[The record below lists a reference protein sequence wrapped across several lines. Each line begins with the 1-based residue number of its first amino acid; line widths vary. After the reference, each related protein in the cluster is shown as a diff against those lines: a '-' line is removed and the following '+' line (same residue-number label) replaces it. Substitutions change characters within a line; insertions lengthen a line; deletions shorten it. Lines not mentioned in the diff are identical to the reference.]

1 MNGAKA
7 ASVSS
12 SSTNMSSNSKSTSL
26 RLHLLFSPAPC
37 SLVSYDL
44 KLGGAGVPYVTIAAT
59 GTCGAVGEEGA
70 GCVARGVP
78 GGEQQLA
85 AEAGVVRHA
94 PVCVCVGSMMVVM
107 GGSGSPI
114 FALRLGHGVGGF
126 TEVAVGGDSDMMLML
141 PKGKGGGGNV
151 HVMRWIAAVKLKEQ
165 SLPNQVE
172 MMVLI
177 VLLMQ
182 QPLLMVVVMLMMLM
196 LMLLLMMM
204 MMMITH
210 SGSAHASAS

>member
-1 MNGAKA
+1 M
-7 ASVSS
+7 
-12 SSTNMSSNSKSTSL
+12 
-26 RLHLLFSPAPC
+26 
-37 SLVSYDL
+37 
-44 KLGGAGVPYVTIAAT
+44 TIAAT

-70 GCVARGVP
+70 GCVARGVA

-94 PVCVCVGSMMVVM
+94 PVCVCVGGMMVVM

-182 QPLLMVVVMLMMLM
+182 PPLLMVVVAVVVVVELVVVVVMMM
-196 LMLLLMMM
+196 MMLMMM